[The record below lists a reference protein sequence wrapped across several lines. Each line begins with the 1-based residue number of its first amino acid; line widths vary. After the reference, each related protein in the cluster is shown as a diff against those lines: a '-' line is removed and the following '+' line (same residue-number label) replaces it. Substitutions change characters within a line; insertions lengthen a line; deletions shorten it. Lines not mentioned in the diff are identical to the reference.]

1 MSFPTICIKPDE
13 FDKNNLVVK
22 EATIYRKQNV
32 PIKTSQILYR
42 NGAGDECLFYIALPK
57 VSTYGPYPNKAFYS
71 KPGDDTIE
79 SYTISY
85 SNEKLEK
92 LFKSIH
98 HEIKKQITIYQKN
111 PKVKP
116 LYIKNKNDNNV
127 SYFKLKTIKENN
139 KLKITTKFY
148 KSQNKE
154 ITPESIIHKF
164 GDLTP
169 MIQIQNVYYGPHGN
183 TEYNASVKIVVVKAI
198 FVVKESNIP
207 EFPNDTEFPEEVD
220 SDLSEIEEDTEKND
234 SDLERETKRYKK
246 AKVNKEFYQSLYV

>member
-1 MSFPTICIKPDE
+1 MSFPTICITPDQ

-22 EATIYRKQNV
+22 ELTTYRKQNV
-32 PIKTSQILYR
+32 AIKTSQILYR
-42 NGAGDECLFYIALPK
+42 NGANDECLFYIALPK
-57 VSTYGPYPNKAFYS
+57 VSTYGPYPNKGFYS

-85 SNEKLEK
+85 SNEKTET
-92 LFKSIH
+92 LFKKIH
-98 HEIKKQITIYQKN
+98 DEITKKISLYQKK

-116 LYIKNKNDNNV
+116 IYLKNKTDNNV

-154 ITPESIIHKF
+154 IKPESIISKF

-169 MIQIQNVYYGPHGN
+169 MIQIQNVYYGPHG
-183 TEYNASVKIVVVKAI
+183 TSEYNASIKIVVVKAL

-207 EFPNDTEFPEEVD
+207 DFPNDIEFPEEVD
-220 SDLSEIEEDTEKND
+220 SDEDTEYND
-234 SDLERETKRYKK
+234 SDLEIEAKRYNK
-246 AKVNKEFYQSLYV
+246 AKM